1 MNLIIPF
8 TKDIKFDT
16 NIAEITSISL
26 EHDWTYNEREL
37 LGNFTIT
44 GEYKTHEV
52 SVNKEP
58 FEYVLPFSVELS
70 NRILEDSISFEIKD
84 FTYDIKDNNTLTVTI
99 EYAIDGTEVLDEI
112 RDNEFSEMLD
122 NAISELEADE
132 FDIEEKTRDD
142 KENDSINEVIE
153 KSATEETYVT
163 YQIHIMKENE
173 TIDSICTK
181 YKTNE
186 NILKDYN
193 DLSTLSIGDKLI
205 IPDLDE

>member
-26 EHDWTYNEREL
+26 EHDWTYNESEL

-44 GEYKTHEV
+44 GEYKIHEV

-58 FEYVLPFSVELS
+58 FEYVLPFSVDLNNKIDEK
-70 NRILEDSISFEIKD
+70 SICFEIKD
-84 FTYDIKDNNTLTVTI
+84 FTYDIKDNNTLTVAI
-99 EYAIDGTEVLDEI
+99 EYEVEGSEI
-112 RDNEFSEMLD
+112 TDDREDLEFEEMLD
-122 NAISELEADE
+122 NAIGDIDE
-132 FDIEEKTRDD
+132 KKEEDDIEHISDTPKLEDISQSD
-142 KENDSINEVIE
+142 EDS
-153 KSATEETYVT
+153 YVT
-163 YQIHIMKENE
+163 YHIHIVKDNE
-173 TIDSICTK
+173 TIESICTK

-193 DLSTLSIGDKLI
+193 DITTISIGDKLI
-205 IPDLDE
+205 IPDIDE

>member
-52 SVNKEP
+52 SVNKKP
-58 FEYVLPFSVELS
+58 FEYVLPFSVDLS
-70 NRILEDSISFEIKD
+70 NRIDENSISFEIKD
-84 FTYDIKDNNTLTVTI
+84 FTYDIKDNDTLTVTI
-99 EYAIDGTEVLDEI
+99 EYEVEGTEINDDRENI
-112 RDNEFSEMLD
+112 EFEEMLD
-122 NAISELEADE
+122 TAIRDIDE
-132 FDIEEKTRDD
+132 EKDDENVIEVASDTPVIEEISKEDD
-142 KENDSINEVIE
+142 DS
-153 KSATEETYVT
+153 YVT
-163 YQIHIMKENE
+163 YHIHIVKDNE
-173 TIDSICTK
+173 TIESICTK

-193 DLSTLSIGDKLI
+193 DISTLSIGDKLI
-205 IPDLDE
+205 IPDIDE

>member
-58 FEYVLPFSVELS
+58 FEYVLPFSVDLS
-70 NRILEDSISFEIKD
+70 NRLDENSISLEIKD

-99 EYAIDGTEVLDEI
+99 EYEVDGTEINDD
-112 RDNEFSEMLD
+112 REFEEMLD
-122 NAISELEADE
+122 TAIR
-132 FDIEEKTRDD
+132 DIDEEKEED
-142 KENDSINEVIE
+142 NINENIQDTPVIE
-153 KSATEETYVT
+153 DISKKDEDSYVT
-163 YQIHIMKENE
+163 YHIHIMKEDE
-173 TIDSICTK
+173 TIESICTK

-193 DLSTLSIGDKLI
+193 DISTLSIGDKLI
-205 IPDLDE
+205 IPDIDE